1 LTIMADRKN
10 IWLIV
15 IGEPIPIEPQSR
27 ALRTRILAR
36 HLATLGHSVT
46 WWTSN
51 FNHFTKTHHPVEQ
64 TECDSNEGYSLR
76 FLRGRAYRRN
86 LSVARF
92 LNHREIAQ
100 DFKAQAAQLASPDII
115 VCCFPSIEL
124 TREAVKFAK
133 RRAVPVVVD
142 IRDLWPDE
150 MRSRIPKTLRGI
162 GSLLLAPME
171 RQVRTS
177 MRLAD
182 SIVGVSQAYLDW
194 GLAKAGRNKGDNDC
208 VVPLGYPD
216 SAESRA
222 MRHAKKI
229 HPKSRPLNFFFS
241 GSFNNS
247 VDLGSLIGAFRGL
260 RDQPI
265 SATLCGDGDNFV
277 RWQALAADDP
287 RIEFSGWVQADEIRR
302 LAAQADVGVVCYRPE
317 SLVAMPN
324 KLFEYMSFG
333 LPIINSIPG
342 EAAALVEDRGIGL
355 NYVSGSADGLRGA
368 ILAMLASS
376 PQRAQMAEASGRC
389 FEQDFSADAVYQHF
403 SKVIF
408 DVMEAHRQ
416 TPSICEERHGLENE
430 IRNH

>member
-1 LTIMADRKN
+1 MSERKN

-15 IGEPIPIEPQSR
+15 IGEPLSIEPQSR
-27 ALRTRILAR
+27 ALRTRLLAR
-36 HLATLGHSVT
+36 HLASLGHSVT

-51 FNHFTKTHHPVEQ
+51 FNHFTKMHHPVQQ
-64 TECDSNEGYSLR
+64 TECDSGEGYELR

-86 LSVARF
+86 LSAARF
-92 LNHREIAQ
+92 LNHIEIAR
-100 DFKAQAAQLASPDII
+100 DFKAQAAKLASPDII

-133 RRAVPVVVD
+133 HRSVPVIID

-150 MRSRIPKTLRGI
+150 MRNRIPKSLRGI
-162 GSLLLAPME
+162 GSLFLAPME

-182 SIVGVSQAYLDW
+182 SIVGVCEAYLDW
-194 GLAKAGRNKGDNDC
+194 GLAKAARNKAVNDC

-216 SAESRA
+216 SDESKA
-222 MRHAKKI
+222 MRHT
-229 HPKSRPLNFFFS
+229 KSIRPTSHPLNFFFS

-247 VDLGSLIGAFRGL
+247 VDLGSLIEAFRGL
-260 RDQPI
+260 RDRPI
-265 SATLCGDGDNFV
+265 SATLCGDGDNFE
-277 RWQALAADDP
+277 RWRALAADDP
-287 RIEFSGWVQADEIRR
+287 RIEFSGWIQADEIRR
-302 LAAQADVGVVCYRPE
+302 LAAKADIGVACYRPE

-342 EAAALVEDRGIGL
+342 EAAALVEDMGIGL
-355 NYVSGSADGLRGA
+355 NYVSGSTDSLRGA
-368 ILAMLASS
+368 ILTMLASA
-376 PQRAQMAEASGRC
+376 PQRAKMAEASGRC
-389 FEQDFSADAVYQHF
+389 FELYFSADAVYQHF

-416 TPSICEERHGLENE
+416 TLSICEERHGLENE
-430 IRNH
+430 IRNHSNR